1 MTDKKFYFIVLLFL
15 VLALGYLSYLILKPF
30 LSAVMWAIVFSIVFY
45 PIYDFILK
53 RLKWKPLASVIT
65 LVIILLVILGP
76 FSYLSFI
83 LTQEIIAMVGKIEK
97 GTLDPLSTIIRHP
110 YINAMLNKALSFFN
124 VSEAQFQ
131 KVLVDTISQV
141 GKASTDFIKA
151 GLGNIAS
158 AAIDFIFMIFSIFF
172 LLEDGPRFVE
182 KLSDYMPFSQ
192 KQREKI
198 LSQTKGIVVSTIY
211 GGVTVAIVQGLI
223 GGIALAI
230 LKVPSPVV
238 WGVAM
243 FIASFIPLVGTFII
257 WGPAALYLF
266 LQGNI
271 WKAVVLILIGVF
283 GISSADNVLRPLIIR
298 GKMQMPV
305 LAIFFSILGG
315 IKLFGFIGFIMGPLV
330 LALFVSVFEIFRYTE
345 EELIEKHGR

>member
-1 MTDKKFYFIVLLFL
+1 MTDKKFYFVVLLFL

-30 LSAVMWAIVFSIVFY
+30 LSAIMWAIVLSIIFY
-45 PIYDFILK
+45 PIYVFIRA
-53 RLKWKPLASVIT
+53 RLKWKPLASLTT
-65 LVIILLVILGP
+65 LVIILLLILGP
-76 FSYLSFI
+76 FSYLSFV
-83 LTQEIIAMVGKIEK
+83 LTQEIVTMVGKVEK
-97 GTLDPLSTIIRHP
+97 GTLDPLGMVMQHP
-110 YINAMLNKALSFFN
+110 YINAMLGKVLSLFN

-131 KVLVDTISQV
+131 KVLIDMISQA
-141 GKASTDFIKA
+141 GKASADFIKS

-158 AAIDFIFMIFSIFF
+158 AAMDFIFMIFSIFF

-211 GGVTVAIVQGLI
+211 GGVTVAVVQGLI
-223 GGIALAI
+223 GGIALAA
-230 LKVPSPVV
+230 LKVPSPVL
-238 WGVAM
+238 WGAAM

-266 LQGNI
+266 LQGQL
-271 WKAVVLILIGVF
+271 WKAIVLVLVGIF
-283 GISSADNVLRPLIIR
+283 GISAADNVLRPLIIR
-298 GKMQMPV
+298 DKMRMPI

-315 IKLFGFIGFIMGPLV
+315 IKLFGLIGFIMGPLV

-345 EELIEKHGR
+345 EELMERMGK

>member
-1 MTDKKFYFIVLLFL
+1 MTDKKFYFVVLLFL

-30 LSAVMWAIVFSIVFY
+30 LSAIMWAIVLTVVFY
-45 PIYDFILK
+45 PLYNYIQK
-53 RLKWKPLASVIT
+53 RLRWKPLASLVT

-76 FSYLSFI
+76 FSYFLFV

-97 GTLDPLSTIIRHP
+97 GTLDPLGTIMRHP
-110 YINAMLNKALSFFN
+110 YINAILNKALSLFS

-131 KVLVDTISQV
+131 EALIETISQV
-141 GKASTDFIKA
+141 GKASTNFLKS
-151 GLGNIAS
+151 GLGNMAS
-158 AAIDFIFMIFSIFF
+158 AALDFIFMIFSVFF

-182 KLSDYMPFSQ
+182 KLGDYMPFS
-192 KQREKI
+192 KRQRDKI
-198 LSQTKGIVVSTIY
+198 LTQTKDIVVSTIY
-211 GGVTVAIVQGLI
+211 GGVTVAVVQGLI
-223 GGIALAI
+223 GGIALAA

-238 WGVAM
+238 WGAAM

-266 LQGNI
+266 LQGSFL
-271 WKAVVLILIGVF
+271 KALVLILVGIF
-283 GISSADNVLRPLIIR
+283 GISAADNVLRPLIIR
-298 GKMQMPV
+298 GKMRMPI

-315 IKLFGFIGFIMGPLV
+315 IKLFGLIGFIMGPLV

-345 EELIEKHGR
+345 EEDFRGRS

>member
-30 LSAVMWAIVFSIVFY
+30 LSSIMWAIVLSIVFY
-45 PIYDFILK
+45 PIYAFILK
-53 RLKWKPLASVIT
+53 RLRWKPLASLIT

-76 FSYLSFI
+76 FSYLSFV
-83 LTQEIIAMVGKIEK
+83 LTQEIVAMMGKIEK
-97 GTLDPLSTIIRHP
+97 GTLDPLSTIIQHP
-110 YINAMLNKALSFFN
+110 YINVMLNKILSFFN

-131 KVLVDTISQV
+131 KVLIDTISQV
-141 GKASTDFIKA
+141 GKTSTGFIKS

-182 KLSDYMPFSQ
+182 KLGDYMPFSK
-192 KQREKI
+192 KQGEKI
-198 LSQTKGIVVSTIY
+198 LTQTKGIVISTIY
-211 GGVTVAIVQGLI
+211 GGVTVAVIQGVI
-223 GGIALAI
+223 GGLAFAI
-230 LKVPSPVV
+230 LKVPSPVL

-266 LQGNI
+266 LQGQL
-271 WKAVVLILIGVF
+271 WKGVILVLIGVF
-283 GISSADNVLRPLIIR
+283 GISAADNVLRPLIIR
-298 GKMQMPV
+298 DKMRMPI

-345 EELIEKHGR
+345 EELIERQGK

>member
-15 VLALGYLSYLILKPF
+15 VLALGYLTYLILKPF
-30 LSAVMWAIVFSIVFY
+30 LSAIMWAIVLTVVFY
-45 PIYDFILK
+45 PIYDFLLK
-53 RLKWKPLASVIT
+53 RLRWKPLASVIT

-83 LTQEIIAMVGKIEK
+83 LTQEIVAMVGKIEK
-97 GTLDPLSTIIRHP
+97 GTLDPLGTIIGHP
-110 YINAMLNKALSFFN
+110 YINAMLSKLLSFFS
-124 VSEAQFQ
+124 VSETQFQ
-131 KVLVDTISQV
+131 KVLIDTISQA
-141 GKASTDFIKA
+141 GKASADFIKS

-182 KLSDYMPFSQ
+182 KLGDYMPFSQ

-198 LSQTKGIVVSTIY
+198 LAQTKGIVVSTIY
-211 GGVTVAIVQGLI
+211 GGVTVAVVQGLI
-223 GGIALAI
+223 GGIAFAA

-238 WGVAM
+238 WGVVM
-243 FIASFIPLVGTFII
+243 FIASFIPLVGTFIV

-266 LQGNI
+266 LQGHL

-283 GISSADNVLRPLIIR
+283 GISAADNVLRPIIIR
-298 GKMQMPV
+298 DKMRMPI

-345 EELIEKHGR
+345 EELMERHGK

>member
-30 LSAVMWAIVFSIVFY
+30 LSAIMWAIVLTVVFY
-45 PIYDFILK
+45 PIYDFILR
-53 RLKWKPLASVIT
+53 RLRWKPLASVIT

-83 LTQEIIAMVGKIEK
+83 LSQEIIAMVGKIEK
-97 GTLDPLSTIIRHP
+97 GTFDPLGTILRHP
-110 YINAMLNKALSFFN
+110 YVNAMLNKVLSLFN

-131 KVLVDTISQV
+131 KVLIDTISQV
-141 GKASTDFIKA
+141 GKASTDFIKS

-182 KLSDYMPFSQ
+182 RLGDYMPFSQ

-198 LSQTKGIVVSTIY
+198 LRQTKGIVVSTIY
-211 GGVTVAIVQGLI
+211 GGVTVAIVQGAI
-223 GGIALAI
+223 GGIAFAI

-243 FIASFIPLVGTFII
+243 FIASFIPLVGTFVI

-266 LQGNI
+266 LQGEI
-271 WKAVVLILIGVF
+271 WKAIALILIGIF
-283 GISSADNVLRPLIIR
+283 GISAADNVLRPLIIR
-298 GKMQMPV
+298 GKMRMPI

-315 IKLFGFIGFIMGPLV
+315 IRLFGLIGFIMGPLV

-345 EELIEKHGR
+345 EELMERHGK